1 MYLCCRVEDE
11 GKAKANNTVN
21 NKAANDEAK
30 KRISYLKG
38 LTTWWELEN
47 EVLAIHLTVSSL
59 LSPASSGLS
68 FNLIEDQL
76 AE

>member
-38 LTTWWELEN
+38 LAGWWELEN
-47 EVLAIHLTVSSL
+47 EVLAVHLTSSPL
-59 LSPASSGLS
+59 LIPASSGLS
-68 FNLIEDQL
+68 FNLIEEKM
-76 AE
+76 AV